1 MSPSMLPISNAA
13 KSQNTHTGTDAA
25 CAGERGQKMS
35 CSKGTTTVLNNQGLE
50 LATLKKQVKV

>member
-1 MSPSMLPISNAA
+1 MLPISNAA

-25 CAGERGQKMS
+25 RAGERGQKMS